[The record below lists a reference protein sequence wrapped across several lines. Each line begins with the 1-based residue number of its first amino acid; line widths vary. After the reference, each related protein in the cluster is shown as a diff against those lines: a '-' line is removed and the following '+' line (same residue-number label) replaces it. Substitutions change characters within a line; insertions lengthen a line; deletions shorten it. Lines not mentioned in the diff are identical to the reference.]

1 MKAIL
6 QRVIILIAMSLVITN
21 AVWPFSD
28 KKKEKKA
35 ARVRGE
41 GQRTGRPQM

>member
-6 QRVIILIAMSLVITN
+6 QRVIIFFAISLVLTN

-28 KKKEKKA
+28 KRKEKKA

>member
-6 QRVIILIAMSLVITN
+6 QRVIILFAISLVLAN
-21 AVWPFSD
+21 AGWPFSD

-35 ARVRGE
+35 ARARGE
-41 GQRTGRPQM
+41 GQRTGRP